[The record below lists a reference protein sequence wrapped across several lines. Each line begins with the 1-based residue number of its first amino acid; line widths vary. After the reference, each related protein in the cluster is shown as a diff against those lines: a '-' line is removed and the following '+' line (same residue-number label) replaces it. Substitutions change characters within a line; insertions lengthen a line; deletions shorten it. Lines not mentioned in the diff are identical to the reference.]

1 MSEQLYY
8 TNMGEPFVI
17 ELERDDNN
25 IFVIRAMA
33 LPVDMGLM
41 MGSTRFRIS
50 EATCQLFNIETHEAY
65 RGQGVGHT
73 LLCLAEG
80 IASTLG
86 AKNVEVE
93 VVPVGVSRRFLN
105 GFFRK
110 HKYEDLPLAENC
122 MRKDLVANP
131 PTTLSR

>member
-8 TNMGEPFVI
+8 TNIGEPFVI

-33 LPVDMGLM
+33 LPVDMGIM
-41 MGSTRFRIS
+41 MGSTRFRVS
-50 EATCQLFNIETHEAY
+50 GDSCELYNLETNEAF
-65 RGQGVGHT
+65 RGQNVGHT

-86 AKNVEVE
+86 ARFVEVE
-93 VVPVGVSRRFLN
+93 VIPIGVSRRFLN
-105 GFFRK
+105 GFFHK
-110 HKYEDLPLAENC
+110 HKYEDMPQAENK
-122 MRKDLVANP
+122 MQKDLVANP